1 MVNVL
6 TAMASQKTLN
16 AKNIEAL
23 GAARLAE
30 LLLEVAAGNAPIKRR
45 LRLEL
50 AGAAGPMEV
59 AREVTKRLS
68 TIARS
73 RSFVG
78 WDKIKSLVAD
88 LSDQRRAI
96 VEQIGK
102 EDPGEA
108 LKLLWRFMALAESVF
123 ERCDDSNGYIGDLFR
138 GTVKDL
144 GPLAQQAKV
153 GPVALSSQAFEALQT
168 NYYGEF
174 NQLIS
179 ILAPQLGA
187 PGLEH
192 LKALMTDWAAE
203 PLPKLDAG
211 ERRVIGWGSGRG
223 AIYADEME
231 DRHRTSS
238 VRMALEQ
245 IADSQGDVDSFIAQ
259 QDDRARKA
267 PMVAAAIGRR
277 LLDAG
282 RPQEALSAIDS
293 ANFRGC
299 LAVPEWEQARIDALT
314 ALGSLEEAQ
323 NFRWESFTRTLSAT
337 HLRAFLKKVPD
348 FEDFDAEQRAMD
360 HASRADVH
368 QAMAFF
374 LVWPA
379 LDRASKLVIDRTAEL
394 DGDRYELLSP
404 AAGELEEKY
413 PLAAT
418 LIRRAM
424 IDFTL
429 DRVKATRY
437 RHAARHL
444 VECASLA
451 LRIEHY
457 GSFPNHETY
466 VGGLRV
472 AHGRK
477 AGFWQA

>member
-1 MVNVL
+1 MHGL
-6 TAMASQKTLN
+6 LMRMASQKTLN
-16 AKNIEAL
+16 ANNLEAL
-23 GAARLAE
+23 GAVRLAE
-30 LLLEVAAGNAPIKRR
+30 LLLEIAAGNVPAKRR

-68 TIARS
+68 TIGRARS
-73 RSFVG
+73 YVE
-78 WDKIKSLVAD
+78 WNKTKSLVAD
-88 LSDQRRAI
+88 LDDQRRAI
-96 VEQIGK
+96 VEQIGA
-102 EDPGEA
+102 EDPAEA
-108 LKLLWRFMALAESVF
+108 MTLLWRLMAVAESVF
-123 ERCDDSNGYIGDLFR
+123 GRCDDSNGYLGDLFR
-138 GTVKDL
+138 RVAKDL
-144 GPLAQQAKV
+144 GPLAQRAQADPIKL
-153 GPVALSSQAFEALQT
+153 ASRAYEALQT
-168 NYYGEF
+168 NHYGEF
-174 NQLIS
+174 DQLIQ

-192 LKALMTDWAAE
+192 LKVLIKNWAGGPA
-203 PLPKLDAG
+203 PKIEED
-211 ERRVIGWGSGRG
+211 ERRVVGWGSSTG

-245 IADSQGDVDSFIAQ
+245 IADAQGDVDAFIAQ
-259 QDDRARKA
+259 QDKRARKT

-293 ANFRGC
+293 ANFRGGS
-299 LAVPEWEQARIDALT
+299 AVPEWEQARIDALT

-323 NFRWESFTRTLSAT
+323 SFRWKSFTRTLSVD
-337 HLRAFLKKVPD
+337 HLRAFLKKLPD

-374 LVWPA
+374 VVWPA

-394 DGDRYELLSP
+394 NGDRYELLTP

-418 LIRRAM
+418 LICRAM

-429 DRVKATRY
+429 DRAKTTRY

-451 LRIEHY
+451 LRIEDY
-457 GSFPNHETY
+457 GSFSDHDTY
-466 VGGLRV
+466 VGRLKA